1 MELFDQACEEK
12 EGILIYLPVD
22 PISEKLWSHPRY
34 PALLQKMRLA
44 E

>member
-1 MELFDQACEEK
+1 MEFFDQACDEK

-22 PISEKLWSHPRY
+22 SISENLWSHPRY
-34 PALLQKMRLA
+34 PALLQKMRLR